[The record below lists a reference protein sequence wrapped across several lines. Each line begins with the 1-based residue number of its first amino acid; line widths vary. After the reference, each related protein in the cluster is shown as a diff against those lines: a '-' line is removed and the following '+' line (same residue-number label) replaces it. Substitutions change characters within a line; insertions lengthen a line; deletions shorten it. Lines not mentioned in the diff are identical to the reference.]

1 MYEGL
6 KFSCNDCG
14 FKATTKHDLDIHIQ
28 TAHEGIKFPCNL
40 CSFKASQKQHLI
52 KHIKIDH

>member
-28 TAHEGIKFPCNL
+28 TAHEGIKFPCKL
-40 CSFKASQKQHLI
+40 CDFRGINPQSLHGHKKRNH
-52 KHIKIDH
+52 